1 MENKR
6 DRRYRKKSEPRKSSE
21 TKNSATKTITGNK
34 IKDINEYKKAK
45 KNKHKK
51 RKNKLL
57 KKLSVLAMG
66 ICVLGVVIANI
77 CGYAIMSQ
85 LKYEIGSLKKEL
97 NKEEIIL
104 GEVRVNV
111 DTNTSIQEIEA
122 KAKEELNMDYPKD
135 NQIRYINI
143 GN

>member
-1 MENKR
+1 MGNER
-6 DRRYRKKSEPRKSSE
+6 DRRYRKKIEPNKKINKS
-21 TKNSATKTITGNK
+21 TDNK
-34 IKDINEYKKAK
+34 IKDINEYKKSK

-57 KKLSVLAMG
+57 KKVSVLAMG
-66 ICVLGVVIANI
+66 ICVMGVVISNI
-77 CGYAIMSQ
+77 CGYVIMSQ

-104 GEVRVNV
+104 GEVRVKA

-135 NQIRYINI
+135 NQIRYINV

>member
-1 MENKR
+1 MENER
-6 DRRYRKKSEPRKSSE
+6 DRRYTKKIEPSKKLNKKLNKSNDN
-21 TKNSATKTITGNK
+21 KNNK

-57 KKLSVLAMG
+57 KKVSVLAMG
-66 ICVLGVVIANI
+66 ICVLGVIIANI

-122 KAKEELNMDYPKD
+122 KAKEELNMDYPKE
-135 NQIRYINI
+135 NQIRYINV